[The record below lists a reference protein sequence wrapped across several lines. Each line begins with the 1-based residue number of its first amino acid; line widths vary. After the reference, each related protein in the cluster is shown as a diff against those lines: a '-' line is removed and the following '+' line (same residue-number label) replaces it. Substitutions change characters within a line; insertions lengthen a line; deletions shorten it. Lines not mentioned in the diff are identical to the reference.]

1 MIAAFFGR
9 SLGDSAASKENE
21 ATTTRPGEA
30 FRGQEIPHW
39 HGRAFVSSD
48 VGPLCV
54 LGAQDPPCEA
64 WRSMVTPTDQAR
76 SREGRVAG
84 IGRGPLALPL
94 PSPPLSPRA
103 LARLVRSHAPCAHTP
118 PSKKKEG
125 LRSDS
130 SGRLGPP
137 RCGPRFFL
145 CQGRG
150 SFTLKDDEGR

>member
-1 MIAAFFGR
+1 MRYQEWGRRRVFEIRIYLGGMDLFTDGLCCFVTILGVLLACAA
-9 SLGDSAASKENE
+9 
-21 ATTTRPGEA
+21 
-30 FRGQEIPHW
+30 RGK
-39 HGRAFVSSD
+39 
-48 VGPLCV
+48 
-54 LGAQDPPCEA
+54 PCEA
-64 WRSMVTPTDQAR
+64 WRPMVTPTDQAR